1 MALAEKFETW
11 NFKLASCQDDID
23 ETVNDLHMMCD
34 RVYAIQ
40 VRGQMSTGSNNDSML
55 WVEDLV
61 SATRECQELKEKL
74 MRLKEQRALLCKFLS
89 VLETA

>member
-23 ETVNDLHMMCD
+23 ETVNDLHKMCN
-34 RVYAIQ
+34 RVFAIQ
-40 VRGQMSTGSNNDSML
+40 QRGQMSTGSNNDSML

-61 SATRECQELKEKL
+61 SATQECRELKAKL
-74 MRLKEQRALLCKFLS
+74 VRLKEQRALLCKFLTT
-89 VLETA
+89 LETA